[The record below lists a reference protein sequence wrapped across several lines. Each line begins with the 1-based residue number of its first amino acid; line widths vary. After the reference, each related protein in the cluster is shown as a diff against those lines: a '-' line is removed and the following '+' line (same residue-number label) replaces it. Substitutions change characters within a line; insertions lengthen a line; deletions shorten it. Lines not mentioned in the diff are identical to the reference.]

1 MIGSP
6 VRWGSECVVLP
17 KAKACRFFVCANFR
31 LPILRSQSRGGYLSS
46 RVVEHDDR

>member
-6 VRWGSECVVLP
+6 VRRVFEFVVLP
-17 KAKACRFFVCANFR
+17 KAKAFRFFVCVNFR

-46 RVVEHDDR
+46 PVVEHDGG